1 MVRGGKVLV
10 EDKLL
15 PVGVQLIG
23 RPFGYSFFASI
34 LFSLANSFFASG
46 KQLFWKSHTY
56 SSCARGTIRTEL
68 DIKLSLSVDMGTHGD
83 RLPAQ

>member
-34 LFSLANSFFASG
+34 LFSLANSFFCLREAT
-46 KQLFWKSHTY
+46 LLEIAHIF
-56 SSCARGTIRTEL
+56 EL
-68 DIKLSLSVDMGTHGD
+68 CTWNNTN
-83 RLPAQ
+83 